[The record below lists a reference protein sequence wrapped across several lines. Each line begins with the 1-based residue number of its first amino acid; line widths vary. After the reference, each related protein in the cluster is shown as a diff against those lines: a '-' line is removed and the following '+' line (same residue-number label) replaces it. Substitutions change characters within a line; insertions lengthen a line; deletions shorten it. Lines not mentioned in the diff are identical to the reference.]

1 MSQYTTIL
9 TPSKLAIMEVFKI
22 LVFVYI
28 NGDSPSFLSA
38 SASSNAFITEMWPSR
53 TIMIDVVVRTSEIIF
68 DQFCKRRSF
77 IE

>member
-9 TPSKLAIMEVFKI
+9 IPSKLAIMGAFKI

-28 NGDSPSFLSA
+28 NGDSPSFLST
-38 SASSNAFITEMWPSR
+38 SASSNGFITEMWPSR
-53 TIMIDVVVRTSEIIF
+53 TIMIDVVVRTSEISF

>member
-9 TPSKLAIMEVFKI
+9 TPSKLAIIELFKI

-38 SASSNAFITEMWPSR
+38 LASSNVFITEMWPSR
-53 TIMIDVVVRTSEIIF
+53 TINIDVVVRTLALINFAKGGVS
-68 DQFCKRRSF
+68 
-77 IE
+77 